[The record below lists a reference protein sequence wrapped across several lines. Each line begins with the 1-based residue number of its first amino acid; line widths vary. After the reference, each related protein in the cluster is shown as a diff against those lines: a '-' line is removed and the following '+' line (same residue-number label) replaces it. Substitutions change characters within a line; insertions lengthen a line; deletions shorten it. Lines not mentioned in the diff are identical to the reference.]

1 MRNPLFVRTIL
12 LSFVAGLLSL
22 GIQSSVYAGMI
33 GTDEMI
39 VAQERDGQIARIN
52 AVLAQDQ
59 VRELLVA
66 HGVDPEAAMG
76 RVASLSTAELQ
87 RLDNQIESMPAGG
100 TGVLEVLGIAFLV
113 ILILELLG
121 VIDLFDKI

>member
-1 MRNPLFVRTIL
+1 MRNPLFVKTVL

-22 GIQSSVYAGMI
+22 GMQSSTYAGMI

-39 VAQERDGQIARIN
+39 AAQERDGQIARIN

-59 VRELLVA
+59 VRDQLIA
-66 HGVDPEAAMG
+66 FGVDPETAMA
-76 RVASLSTAELQ
+76 RVASLSPAELQ
-87 RLDNQIESMPAGG
+87 RLDSQIDSMPAGG

-121 VIDLFDKI
+121 VINIFQKI